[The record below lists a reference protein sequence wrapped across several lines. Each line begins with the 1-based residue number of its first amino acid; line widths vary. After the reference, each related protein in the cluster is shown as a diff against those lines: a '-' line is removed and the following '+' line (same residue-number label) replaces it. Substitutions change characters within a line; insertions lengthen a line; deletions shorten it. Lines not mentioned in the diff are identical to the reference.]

1 MMELKD
7 FQQTVLDGL
16 DQYLDELVLQR
27 ENYVKI
33 ERLKQENPGVE
44 IDLPDFTES
53 AWVKLRNTGLLPSAR
68 ANIAFSPRKD
78 GVNRPVPAISLKI
91 PTGGGKTLLAA
102 NAVSRIMGK
111 WVRRNSGF
119 VLWIVP
125 NESIYAQTK
134 KALINREHPYR
145 QQLDKAAAGRVKI
158 LEKNDALNKRDVES
172 HLCVM
177 LLMLQSANRETQET
191 LRMFRDRGNVHGF
204 FPAEDDYMAHHEV
217 LKVTPNLDV
226 YGERDIMAAIVKD
239 SLGNVLR
246 SIRPLVVMDEGHRGY
261 SKLALQTLYGFNP
274 CFVLELSATPKD
286 RPKDTPPMFSNWLVD
301 VRGKE
306 LDKEEMI
313 KLPINVTVRGGDDWR
328 DCLRESYECL
338 NGLQKESEKLKANA
352 DRYIRPI
359 CLVQVERTGKD
370 QRESGFIHAEAV
382 REYLLTLGV
391 HEMEIAVKTSE
402 KNELKD
408 PENIDL
414 LNPACQ
420 VRFII
425 TKQALQEGWD
435 CPFAYVLCS
444 LAPTTNKNAMTQLV
458 GKILRQPDTI
468 KTGMA
473 LLDECYVIC
482 FHATTKE
489 IIENIKDGLEQ
500 EGMADLSDAIR
511 DQSGGDGTKRPEPRK
526 LLRRDAYKGTKIFL
540 PVINWVDGSVVRP
553 LEYEQ
558 DVLFRLDWERIRPDA
573 RLVERIKNT
582 KTTADTRMVR
592 IGLKDDPTEKDF
604 LETADVM
611 IRPFSE
617 TFDPV
622 YAVRAVSDIIPNPWI
637 ARDVIAQVIKLLATE
652 GLDIDAL
659 GSREAHI
666 IAELR
671 TFLSD
676 ERDKLAEGLFKSEV
690 EAGRIQ
696 FRLRT
701 DGNNWKLPDFIETDR
716 VAESRKLYRDDG
728 AIVEKSLFSP
738 VYADDLNEYEQR
750 VACYLDGGQAVNWW
764 HRNIAKRHYSLQG
777 WRKHKVYPDFI
788 FAMTADGEKQRLLI
802 IEMKGNFLD
811 NPDSKYKQ
819 KLLNLCSDIFTWENI
834 TALGELELVY
844 DPATTVTCALVY
856 QDHWKTD
863 LAGIMRV

>member
-1 MMELKD
+1 MELKD

-33 ERLKQENPGVE
+33 EKLKQENPGVE
-44 IDLPDFTES
+44 IALPDFTES
-53 AWVKLRNTGLLPSAR
+53 AWLKLRNAGSLPSAR

-78 GVNRPVPAISLKI
+78 GVNRPVPATSLKI

-119 VLWIVP
+119 ILWIVP
-125 NESIYAQTK
+125 NDAIYTQTK
-134 KALINREHPYR
+134 KALTNREHPYR

-158 LEKNDALNKRDVES
+158 LEKIDALNKRDVES

-246 SIRPLVVMDEGHRGY
+246 SIRPVVVMDEGHRGY

-286 RPKDTPPMFSNWLVD
+286 RPKDAPPMFSNWLVD
-301 VRGKE
+301 VRGKA
-306 LDKEEMI
+306 LDKEGMI

-328 DCLRESYECL
+328 DCLRESFECL
-338 NGLQKESEKLKANA
+338 NRLQAEADRLKADV
-352 DRYIRPI
+352 DRYVRPI

-391 HEMEIAVKTSE
+391 HEQEIAIKTSE

-414 LNPACQ
+414 LSPACQ

-435 CPFAYVLCS
+435 CPFAYVLSS

-458 GKILRQPDTI
+458 GRILRQPDTV

-473 LLDECYVIC
+473 ALDECYVIC

-489 IIENIKDGLEQ
+489 IIENIKAGLEQ

-511 DQSGGDGTKRPEPRK
+511 EQKGGDGSKPPEPRK
-526 LLRRDAYKGTKIFL
+526 LLRRDAFKGTKIFL
-540 PVINWVDGSVVRP
+540 PVINRVDGEIVRP
-553 LEYEQ
+553 LDYEQ
-558 DVLFRLDWERIRPDA
+558 DILFRLPWEQIRPDA
-573 RLVERIKNT
+573 EFMQRIKNT
-582 KTTADTRMVR
+582 KAAADTRVVR
-592 IGLKDDPTEKDF
+592 VGLKEDTTTKDF
-604 LETADVM
+604 IETADVM
-611 IRPFSE
+611 IRPLSE
-617 TFDPV
+617 RFDPV
-622 YAVRAVSDIIPNPWI
+622 YVVRAVSDIMPNPWM
-637 ARDVIAQVIKLLATE
+637 ARELLAQVVSLLASE

-659 GSREAHI
+659 GLREANI
-666 IAELR
+666 IEELR
-671 TFLSD
+671 SFLSA
-676 ERDKLAEGLFKSEV
+676 ERDKLAESLFKSEV
-690 EAGRIQ
+690 AAGRIQ

-701 DGNNWKLPDFIETDR
+701 DGHNWKLPDIIETDR
-716 VAESRKLYRDDG
+716 VAESRQLYRDDG
-728 AIVEKSLFSP
+728 KIVERSLFSP

-750 VACYLDGGQAVNWW
+750 VACYLDGDQAVNWW

-802 IEMKGNFLD
+802 IETKGDQLQNL
-811 NPDSKYKQ
+811 DSKYKQ
-819 KLLNLCSDIFTWENI
+819 KLLDLCSDMFTWENI
-834 TALGELELVY
+834 TTVGELELVY
-844 DPATTVTCALVY
+844 NPATTVTCALVY
-856 QDHWKTD
+856 QEHWQTD
-863 LAGIMRV
+863 LAGIMRE